1 MNIDQRIENIT
12 TGMEAM
18 KSSLEAMKGSLD
30 SMKGSLD
37 SMKGGLDS
45 MKDRH
50 DALTMNLELL
60 GHETHDLKIASQHDG
75 ENIRALAR
83 IAEIHNR
90 RITDLEN

>member
-1 MNIDQRIENIT
+1 MNIDDRIENIT
-12 TGMEAM
+12 TGLEAM

-30 SMKGSLD
+30 SMKE
-37 SMKGGLDS
+37 
-45 MKDRH
+45 RH

-60 GHETHDLKIASQHDG
+60 GHEIHDLKIASQHDG

>member
-37 SMKGGLDS
+37 SMKE
-45 MKDRH
+45 RH

-60 GHETHDLKIASQHDG
+60 GHEIHDLKIASQQDG

>member
-1 MNIDQRIENIT
+1 MSIDDRIENIT
-12 TGMEAM
+12 TAMEAM
-18 KSSLEAMKGSLD
+18 KS
-30 SMKGSLD
+30 SLD

-45 MKDRH
+45 MKGGLDSMKERH

-60 GHETHDLKIASQHDG
+60 GHEIHDLKIASQQDG

>member
-37 SMKGGLDS
+37 SMKE
-45 MKDRH
+45 RH

-60 GHETHDLKIASQHDG
+60 GHEIADLKIASQQDG

>member
-1 MNIDQRIENIT
+1 MNIDERIENIT
-12 TGMEAM
+12 TGLEAM
-18 KSSLEAMKGSLD
+18 KSSLEAMKSSLD
-30 SMKGSLD
+30 SMKE
-37 SMKGGLDS
+37 
-45 MKDRH
+45 RH

-60 GHETHDLKIASQHDG
+60 GHEIHDLKIASQQDG

>member
-1 MNIDQRIENIT
+1 MNIDERIENIT
-12 TGMEAM
+12 TAMEAM
-18 KSSLEAMKGSLD
+18 KGSLEAMKG
-30 SMKGSLD
+30 GLD

-45 MKDRH
+45 MKERH

-60 GHETHDLKIASQHDG
+60 GHEIHDLKIASQQDG